1 MGDNIAMLT
10 HDTMRKLKVG
20 DRVMVDTTTK
30 YKDFNVPGLVNNSLG
45 TIIKIDLISVY
56 NSSTAYMIDCTIKW
70 DTVVAPYYVDRSW
83 WYIDVMLSL
92 ANNGHSSI
100 PNRNREDLYTGL
112 FNTADKTTLE
122 DIIRGV
128 QR

>member
-1 MGDNIAMLT
+1 MLT

-45 TIIKIDLISVY
+45 TIIKIDGIAIY
-56 NSSTAYMIDCTIKW
+56 NSSTAYMIDAMIKW
-70 DTVVAPYYVDRSW
+70 DTVVAQFYMERSW
-83 WYIDVMLSL
+83 WYMDEMLSL
-92 ANNGHSSI
+92 ANDGHSSI
-100 PNRNREDLYTGL
+100 PNRSRENLYTGL

>member
-1 MGDNIAMLT
+1 VGDNIAMLT

-56 NSSTAYMIDCTIKW
+56 NSIPFNSTINHISSA
-70 DTVVAPYYVDRSW
+70 TVVY
-83 WYIDVMLSL
+83 
-92 ANNGHSSI
+92 
-100 PNRNREDLYTGL
+100 
-112 FNTADKTTLE
+112 
-122 DIIRGV
+122 
-128 QR
+128 